1 VLTAHGVVVAVSR
14 DGEHRFSKTV
24 TDEITLLPGLGVQGD
39 AHLGS
44 TVQHRS
50 RVAADPTQ
58 PNLRQIHLIHVEL
71 RELGF
76 DVAAGQMG
84 ENILTAGVELLG
96 LPRDTLLQL
105 GEHALVQVTG
115 LRNPCAQ
122 IDAFRP
128 GLLRAVIGR
137 DQNGDVVRKVGVMAI
152 VVHGGP
158 VRAGGSIQVRLP
170 TGPHH
175 ALERV

>member
-1 VLTAHGVVVAVSR
+1 
-14 DGEHRFSKTV
+14 
-24 TDEITLLPGLGVQGD
+24 
-39 AHLGS
+39 
-44 TVQHRS
+44 
-50 RVAADPTQ
+50 
-58 PNLRQIHLIHVEL
+58 
-71 RELGF
+71 
-76 DVAAGQMG
+76 MG

-158 VRAGGSIQVRLP
+158 VRAGGSIQVRRP